1 MNISGYRDLLFLPDI
16 EHIYMKKREKVKSCF
31 RKRQHLKNAPMLA
44 VENVPKVGGKIH
56 QNQLVGLGSSQL
68 VLVAHQSV
76 LVAHDC
82 NSAIGG
88 QGHSGCTWTVSHGS
102 SSELWIS
109 IRIKLNYVE
118 PLSKMGLVKLPHLSV
133 RGSKMPQINDCG
145 VWAGQCQWCR
155 RKFESRRGRTGV
167 LTIVLTLAGMTPL
180 WLSYMSFSGTK
191 FTALR
196 KVPKTRGDGGKDKNA

>member
-16 EHIYMKKREKVKSCF
+16 EHIYMKKREKVKSCY

-44 VENVPKVGGKIH
+44 GENVPKVGGKIH
-56 QNQLVGLGSSQL
+56 QNQLVGLGSPQL

-118 PLSKMGLVKLPHLSV
+118 PLSQMGLVKLPHLSV
-133 RGSKMPQINDCG
+133 RGSKKPQINDCG
-145 VWAGQCQWCR
+145 VWLVPMVQTQVRVPARADRRTDYCPHTGWHDSPVVIIHVIQW
-155 RKFESRRGRTGV
+155 
-167 LTIVLTLAGMTPL
+167 
-180 WLSYMSFSGTK
+180 
-191 FTALR
+191 
-196 KVPKTRGDGGKDKNA
+196 N